1 MPFEYYSQGVSKFF
15 VDFTER
21 VCSQLALAGTE
32 ITNKSGAEPLLE
44 MDVKYKD
51 ETGRLQFIKQDP
63 NIATVYTVRKRTME
77 EAAERA
83 TEQGVMFG
91 ALGGLAGGI
100 LRGDKEATLGAVG
113 GAAAGGVRG
122 ALEGKQAATDMAT
135 DFAILL
141 ARAVKDAED
150 QVQGIMQGQQEAASA
165 RSEASRELRDQ
176 LDEIYGEILTLKEEC
191 SLSEGPAT
199 KDAKA
204 RVDRAEQLYNEAIAA
219 LDAGKVS
226 ETKAKMVAARNL
238 AESAKSKLG
247 TS

>member
-32 ITNKSGAEPLLE
+32 ITNKAGAEPLLE

-51 ETGRLQFIKQDP
+51 ETGRLQFIKQDL
-63 NIATVYTVRKRTME
+63 NIKTVYTVKKRTLE
-77 EAAERA
+77 EAAEKA

-100 LRGDKEATLGAVG
+100 LKGDKEAAIGAVG
-113 GAAAGGVRG
+113 GAVGGGVHG
-122 ALEGKQAATDMAT
+122 ALEGKHAATDMAT
-135 DFAILL
+135 AFAILL
-141 ARAVKDAED
+141 ANSVKGAED
-150 QVQGIMQGQQEAASA
+150 QLQAIMQGQQEAASA

-176 LDEIYGEILTLKEEC
+176 LDETYGEILTLKEEC
-191 SLSEGPAT
+191 SLSEGPTA

-219 LDAGKVS
+219 LDAGRVS

-247 TS
+247 TQ

>member
-32 ITNKSGAEPLLE
+32 ITNKTGGEPLLE
-44 MDVKYKD
+44 MDVRYKD
-51 ETGRLQFIKQDP
+51 EIGRLQFIRQDP
-63 NIATVYTVRKRTME
+63 NVKTIYTVKKRTLE
-77 EAAERA
+77 EAAEKA
-83 TEQGVMFG
+83 TEQGVMLG

-100 LRGDKEATLGAVG
+100 LKGDKEAALGAVG
-113 GAAAGGVRG
+113 GAVGGGVHG
-122 ALEGKQAATDMAT
+122 ALEGKHAATDMAT
-135 DFAILL
+135 EFAILL
-141 ARAVKDAED
+141 ANSIRGAED
-150 QVQGIMQGQQEAASA
+150 QVQAIMQGQQEAASA

-191 SLSEGPAT
+191 SLSGGAAA

-204 RVDRAEQLYNEAIAA
+204 RVDRAEQLYNEATAA
-219 LDAGKVS
+219 LDAGRVS

-238 AESAKSKLG
+238 TESAKSKLG
-247 TS
+247 TQ